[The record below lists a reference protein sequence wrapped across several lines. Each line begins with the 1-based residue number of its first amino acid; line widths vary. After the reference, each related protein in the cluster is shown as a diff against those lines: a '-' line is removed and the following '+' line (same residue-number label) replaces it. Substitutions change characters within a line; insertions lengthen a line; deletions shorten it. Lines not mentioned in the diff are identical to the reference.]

1 MADLLLIGASG
12 LAREVLAVLTGAGDP
27 RRVAVLDDRAEL
39 HGTLLGSTPVLG
51 TIDEVGEHPGAAILI
66 CVGRG
71 TRRETIAARLTLLGI
86 AEHRYTSVVHPAVDI
101 PADCTVGA
109 GSVLLAGVVLTAAV
123 TVGRHVVAMPQVT
136 LTHDNVVSDFATLCA
151 GVTLGGSVRV
161 GRGAYLGMNAS
172 VRENVTVGT
181 AAVLGMGAV
190 LLNDLPDGETWAGM
204 PARSLGRRAQ

>member
-12 LAREVLAVLTGAGDP
+12 LAREVLAVLTGVGDP
-27 RRVAVLDDRAEL
+27 RQIAVLDDRTEL
-39 HGTLLGSTPVLG
+39 RGTMLSSAPVLG
-51 TIDEVGEHPGAAILI
+51 TIDEVGEYPEAAILI

-71 TRRETIAARLTLLGI
+71 TRRETIAARLTLLGVT
-86 AEHRYTSVVHPAVDI
+86 EDRYTSVVHPAVDI
-101 PADCTVGA
+101 PADCTIGA
-109 GSVLLAGVVLTAAV
+109 GSVLLAGVVLTATVA
-123 TVGRHVVAMPQVT
+123 VGRHVVVMPHVT

-172 VRENVTVGT
+172 VRENLTLGT
-181 AAVLGMGAV
+181 ATVLGMGAV

-204 PARSLGRRAQ
+204 PARSLDRRAR